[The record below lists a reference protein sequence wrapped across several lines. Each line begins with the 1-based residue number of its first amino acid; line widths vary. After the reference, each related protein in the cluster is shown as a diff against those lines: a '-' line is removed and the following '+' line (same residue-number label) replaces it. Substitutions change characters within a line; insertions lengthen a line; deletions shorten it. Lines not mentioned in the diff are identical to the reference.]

1 MYNYIVKRKGV
12 SQMRRAY
19 VVVSELEPHVIHALY
34 AVCHSM
40 SRADELCLEAET
52 EDPQHYYTWYEA
64 IEEDD

>member
-1 MYNYIVKRKGV
+1 
-12 SQMRRAY
+12 MRRAY